1 MAISSLNNFTVPL
14 ESGAGSQGLLMPKLK
29 YRFRVTLI
37 GFGVTSGQSTEL
49 TKQVIDIARP
59 TVQFEAI
66 EVPTYNSRVYL
77 AGRHSWTAVALN
89 VRDSVDGSVSK
100 LVGEQ
105 LQKQFDFLEMSSAA
119 AGIDYKFTTKY
130 EILDGGNGNNAP
142 TVLETWELYGC
153 YLENVNYNNLSYSAN
168 EAVTIQMTIKYD
180 NASQVG
186 GGAGVGITT
195 GLGRSVAASSM
206 ITGPG
211 RT

>member
-37 GFGVTSGQSTEL
+37 GFGVTGGQATEL

-59 TVQFEAI
+59 TVAFEAI

-142 TVLETWELYGC
+142 TVLETWEIYGC
-153 YLENVNYNNLSYSAN
+153 YIQKVDYGKLAYKENGPIEIVL
-168 EAVTIQMTIKYD
+168 TIVID
-180 NASQVG
+180 NAVQTT
-186 GGAGVGITT
+186 GGALGVSPPVMKFPGGTNA
-195 GLGRSVAASSM
+195 LGA
-206 ITGPG
+206 
-211 RT
+211 

>member
-37 GFGVTSGQSTEL
+37 GFGVTSGQATEL

-59 TVQFEAI
+59 TVAFEAI

>member
-1 MAISSLNNFTVPL
+1 MAISSLNKMTVPL
-14 ESGAGSQGLLMPKLK
+14 SGGETQGLLMPKLK

-37 GFGVTSGQSTEL
+37 GFGVTSGNAVEL

-59 TVQFEAI
+59 TVAFEAI

-130 EILDGGNGNNAP
+130 EILDGGNGGNAA

-168 EAVTIQMTIKYD
+168 EAVTITMTIKYD
-180 NASQVG
+180 NASQG
-186 GGAGVGITT
+186 KDEGVGTNF
-195 GLGRSVAASSM
+195 GRKVSEASMS
-206 ITGPG
+206 TGPG
-211 RT
+211 QI

>member
-59 TVQFEAI
+59 TVAFEAI

-105 LQKQFDFLEMSSAA
+105 PQKQFDFLEMSSAA

-153 YLENVNYNNLSYSAN
+153 YLENVNYNNLAYSAN
-168 EAVTIQMTIKYD
+168 EAVTITMTIKYD